1 MGEFR
6 LEIYTLCLFC
16 LLISACAPPRYT
28 YQTSLARTD
37 LIDTHERRFRVLAAV
52 EDWRDSGIDVKAGES
67 YQIEASGQWR
77 TYGTCN
83 WTDADGLDLYNAAC
97 FKTALFPVVVE
108 GWNHSALIAKIG
120 SEGRPFGV
128 GKSLSWTPNQS
139 GRLYFRI
146 NDTPNANWDN
156 EGHVDVQVRLAAKA
170 QPQPQPSETMK
181 PPVLAQQT
189 ITPTG
194 YPRYALVIGNSHYQQ
209 SPLKNPVNDAK
220 DMAHALK
227 QVGFEVLLK
236 LDANQQ
242 DMEEAIDRFAR
253 QLTSGSV
260 ALFYFAGHGVQ
271 VNGENYLIPVGAD
284 IARQSDVRYK
294 AVNTGQVLN
303 AMGDS
308 NNNLNIIILDACRNN
323 PLPRSYRSAARGLAR
338 MEGPKGT
345 IFGFAT
351 SPGSVAADGERNNGL
366 YTEQLLKHIQ
376 TPGLSIEQVFK
387 RVLHGVDQAT
397 QGQQIPWT
405 ESSFTGEFSF
415 INTSDR

>member
-1 MGEFR
+1 MNSLR
-6 LEIYTLCLFC
+6 LAIYALSLV
-16 LLISACAPPRYT
+16 IAACTPPRYT
-28 YQTSLARTD
+28 YQTPLTPTD
-37 LIDTHERRFRVLAAV
+37 LSDSQEQRFRVLAAV
-52 EDWRDSGIDVKAGES
+52 EDWRDSGIEVKAGER
-67 YQIEASGQWR
+67 YHIEASGRWR

-97 FKTALFPVVVE
+97 FKTSIFPVVVE
-108 GWNHSALIAKIG
+108 GWNHSALIAKVG
-120 SEGRPFGV
+120 PEGQPFGV
-128 GKSLSWTPNQS
+128 GKSLSWTPNEN

-156 EGHVDVQVRLAAKA
+156 EGHVDVQVRLATKA
-170 QPQPQPSETMK
+170 QTQPSKTKM
-181 PPVLAQQT
+181 PPALAVPLQ
-189 ITPTG
+189 PASNLS
-194 YPRYALVIGNSHYQQ
+194 RYALVIGNSHYQY

-220 DMAHALK
+220 DMAEALK
-227 QVGFEVLLK
+227 QVGFEVLLE

-242 DMEEAIDRFAR
+242 HMEEAIDRFAR
-253 QLTSGSV
+253 QLTPGSI

-284 IARQSDVRYK
+284 INRQSDVRYK

-351 SPGSVAADGERNNGL
+351 SPGSVAADGERDNGL
-366 YTEQLLKHIQ
+366 YTEQLLKHMQ

-387 RVLHGVDQAT
+387 RVLRGVDQAT

-415 INTSDR
+415 INPSDRF